1 MTVFNKQPRV
11 VTTGMSEENTTALTI
26 LLVEDNP
33 AEVGLLQEVL
43 HELALP
49 THLHAVARGEEA
61 LAFLRQEGQYA
72 QAPRPAVLFL
82 DLDVPGMAGEHVWEE
97 IEHDL
102 AWRAIPVVLFSR
114 AESKKDHVVIAGLAA
129 AYLTYS
135 LERAQFL
142 ELLGKLRRDP

>member
-1 MTVFNKQPRV
+1 MTVFNKQSRV
-11 VTTGMSEENTTALTI
+11 VPTGMSEENTTALTI

-82 DLDVPGMAGEHVWEE
+82 DLDVPGMAGEHVVAELE
-97 IEHDL
+97 GNSAL
-102 AWRAIPVVLFSR
+102 QAIPVVLFSG
-114 AESKKDHVVIAGLAA
+114 AESQTDHVVIAGLAA
-129 AYLTYS
+129 AYLTHS
-135 LERAQFL
+135 LERGQFL
-142 ELLGKLRRDP
+142 ELLEKLPPRR

>member
-1 MTVFNKQPRV
+1 
-11 VTTGMSEENTTALTI
+11 MSEENTTALTI

-82 DLDVPGMAGEHVWEE
+82 DLDVPGMAGEHVVAELE
-97 IEHDL
+97 GNSAL
-102 AWRAIPVVLFSR
+102 QAIPVVLFSG
-114 AESKKDHVVIAGLAA
+114 AESQTDHVVIAGLAA
-129 AYLTYS
+129 AYLTHS

-142 ELLGKLRRDP
+142 ELLGKLRRGP